1 MEVHDGELSNPNR
14 KRIISLEDIK
24 LLVDT
29 FYKNVQKDDLIG
41 PIFDEVIQDNWPLH
55 LQKMYAFWQT
65 VLLEEHTYFGTPFM
79 PHLKLP
85 ITPAHFER
93 WLLLFNATVDEL
105 FEGDIAQEAKWR
117 ADRMATMFMSKL
129 DYYRKNANKPLM

>member
-24 LLVDT
+24 HLVDT

>member
-24 LLVDT
+24 HLVDT

-65 VLLEEHTYFGTPFM
+65 VLLKEHTYFGTPFM